1 MKVGVRKPNLK
12 KSIKA
17 KTTGK
22 VKRTVKKTINPLYGK
37 KGMGY
42 VNNPKKAVYNKIYNK
57 TTVDARPV
65 SFKSKKTS
73 KQSQTANTT
82 SINTNNLNNSNVWV
96 GLNENQ
102 LNEKIIE
109 IKNKRKIS
117 KRNCIIMYLIFAVS
131 LFYSF
136 GNGSFLSWSIVV
148 LSGLWAIISGMNIS
162 IYKKD
167 LDLLNNRLISLKNK

>member
-17 KTTGK
+17 KATGK

-57 TTVDARPV
+57 TTVDARTI

-117 KRNCIIMYLIFAVS
+117 RRNCIIMYLIFAVS

-136 GNGSFLSWSIVV
+136 GNGSFLSWSIVT
-148 LSGLWAIISGMNIS
+148 LSVLWAIISGMNIS

-167 LDLLNNRLISLKNK
+167 LDLLNNRLTSLENN

>member
-17 KTTGK
+17 KATGK

-57 TTVDARPV
+57 TTVDARPI

-73 KQSQTANTT
+73 KQNQTANTT

-96 GLNENQ
+96 GLDENQ

-117 KRNCIIMYLIFAVS
+117 RRNCIIMYLIFAVS

-136 GNGSFLSWSIVV
+136 GNGSFLSWSIVTISV
-148 LSGLWAIISGMNIS
+148 LWAIISGMNIS

-167 LDLLNNRLISLKNK
+167 LDLLNNRLTSLENN